1 MGVMVKLDFAFRVWG
16 VMDNPILEHYTLILV
31 WFLVSYHNN
40 LYLKRLYF
48 SPGVYSK
55 LGTNSP

>member
-1 MGVMVKLDFAFRVWG
+1 
-16 VMDNPILEHYTLILV
+16 MDNPILEYYTLILV

-40 LYLKRLYF
+40 LYLKSLYF
-48 SPGVYSK
+48 SPGVYCK